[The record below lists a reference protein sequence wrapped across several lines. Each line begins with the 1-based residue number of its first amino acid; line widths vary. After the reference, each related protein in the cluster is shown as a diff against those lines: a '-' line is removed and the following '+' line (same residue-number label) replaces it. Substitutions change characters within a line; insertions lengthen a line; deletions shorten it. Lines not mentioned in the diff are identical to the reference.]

1 VSTESANFTS
11 GNLNSGFT
19 DKGNTIM
26 VIPVIKVRGA
36 EFFGM
41 HQVAKGRAA
50 PNPTPTRDVTQRMA
64 EGTYRLLPGEKRVVA
79 ARWNRV
85 TGNLGGVNT
94 LSG

>member
-1 VSTESANFTS
+1 MSTESANFTS

-41 HQVAKGRAA
+41 RQVAKGRAA
-50 PNPTPTRDVTQRMA
+50 PNTNPTRDVTQRMA

-85 TGNLGGVNT
+85 TSNLGGVNT